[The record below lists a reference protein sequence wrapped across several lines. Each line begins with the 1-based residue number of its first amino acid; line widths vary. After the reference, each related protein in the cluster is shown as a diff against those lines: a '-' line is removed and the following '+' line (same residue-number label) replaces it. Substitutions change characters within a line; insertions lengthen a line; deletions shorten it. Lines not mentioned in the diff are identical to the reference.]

1 VYENPKTNET
11 FKVSYNSI
19 KGRNTN
25 SKNEGSK
32 TITQKPDNILSIN
45 KLGCDVAYEFVF
57 DAKYKIDTSQDYQD
71 RYKRYGEINVEDI

>member
-45 KLGCDVAYEFVF
+45 KLGRDVAYEFVF
-57 DAKYKIDTSQDYQD
+57 DAKYKIDTLQDYRD

>member
-1 VYENPKTNET
+1 VGIFVSLKKGVTSTLVYENPKTNET

-32 TITQKPDNILSIN
+32 TISQKPDNILAIN
-45 KLGCDVAYEFVF
+45 KLDSDAAYEFVF
-57 DAKYKIDTSQDYQD
+57 DLK
-71 RYKRYGEINVEDI
+71 KRI